1 MPLVEA
7 LCDVPF
13 GVGVKP
19 KGTRFEAT
27 VREANLLV
35 ALKRARVVESEA
47 AAEAAPATAK
57 QDAAPE
63 SAQPRA
69 EEVAKTESKPEKRKY
84 QRRDMRARD

>member
-13 GVGVKP
+13 GVGVQP
-19 KGTRFEAT
+19 KGARFEAT

-35 ALKRARVVESEA
+35 ALKRARVVEPEKA
-47 AAEAAPATAK
+47 TDPAP
-57 QDAAPE
+57 DAAPKE
-63 SAQPRA
+63 VAPASDTPPAD
-69 EEVAKTESKPEKRKY
+69 EVAKTESKPEKRKY